1 VLLSA
6 QKLDDPAFVAK
17 AINERAQRIKALEA
31 ELASLPEEAD
41 AENLEGPKARMTAD
55 IARFRAMMSGRRNA
69 PLARQVLRT
78 VGVPTGIGGQYF
90 SLRLE
95 DRSPAGG
102 VAARDLTFALCR
114 AA

>member
-55 IARFRAMMSGRRNA
+55 IARFRAMMSDRRNA

-78 VGVPTGIGGQYF
+78 VGVPTAN
-90 SLRLE
+90 R
-95 DRSPAGG
+95 RKT
-102 VAARDLTFALCR
+102 RH
-114 AA
+114 